1 MTRFPS
7 NHVKGL
13 VITALGGIALT
24 VDIPLIRLSN
34 GDPWSILMLRSGTTV
49 AAALAIW
56 VLWRFLRGNPPALI
70 PGRAGLVVASLYALA
85 ALTFVSA
92 VFNTSTANL
101 VFILAFNTVFA
112 TFLSWLLLKER
123 PKPVTLVA
131 MMAMLCGTLII
142 VFDGM
147 GSGSIIGDLL
157 ALSSA
162 FLLAAA
168 ITVTRSSGRDMGF
181 ASLVATVVPFAIA
194 VIMVSKIGFRV
205 EEPWWVILDGAI
217 IFPLSFFCLAKG
229 PKYLPGPEVAMF
241 YLLETVLAP
250 IWVWMIFTEVPRW
263 ATIVGGAIL
272 VLTLIAHSLW
282 QLREERR
289 RDAQYSGSILT

>member
-1 MTRFPS
+1 
-7 NHVKGL
+7 
-13 VITALGGIALT
+13 
-24 VDIPLIRLSN
+24 
-34 GDPWSILMLRSGTTV
+34 MLRSGTTV
-49 AAALAIW
+49 AAALVIW
-56 VLWRFLRGNPPALI
+56 VLWRFLRGNAPALI
-70 PGRAGLVVASLYALA
+70 PGRAGLFVAGLYAVA
-85 ALTFVSA
+85 AVTFVMA
-92 VFNTSTANL
+92 VFNTSTANV

-112 TFLSWLLLKER
+112 TFLSWLVLNER
-123 PKPVTLVA
+123 PKPITLAA
-131 MMAMLCGTLII
+131 MAAMLCGTLII

-147 GSGSIIGDLL
+147 GSGSLIGDFL

-168 ITVTRSSGRDMGF
+168 ITVTRSSGREMGF
-181 ASLVATVVPFAIA
+181 ASLVAIVIPFAIA
-194 VIMVSKIGFRV
+194 VIMVSKTGFRV

-217 IFPLSFFCLAKG
+217 IFPISFFCLATG

-263 ATIVGGAIL
+263 ASLVGGAIL

-282 QLREERR
+282 QLREARR
-289 RDAQYSGSILT
+289 HEAHSRV